1 MADEEELRKERE
13 RQEDLKVLR
22 DLRPVD
28 DDFMRRIFKDNRPLV
43 QKVLRII
50 IQKPELKVIRSETQ
64 ADMKR
69 LAGARSI
76 CLDVLGE
83 DDDGKQYDIEVQRD
97 HAGAGTHR
105 ARYHSS
111 VMDVENLDSGK
122 DFNQLPDTYVIFITE
137 KDIFHMGLPVYPIER
152 MNVQLNVPFND
163 GGHILY
169 VNGAYRGDDDI
180 GRLMHDFLCSNPDD
194 MYDSDMAEAA
204 RHCKENIREVD
215 NMCEAIE
222 NLVNRRAEER
232 ALRMVEERGDKIME
246 EIAEERAEKMA
257 EERAKEMA
265 SEMANKKSK
274 EIALALIT
282 LGAVSFENI
291 AKVTALSLEEVNELA
306 GSRTA
311 S

>member
-1 MADEEELRKERE
+1 
-13 RQEDLKVLR
+13 
-22 DLRPVD
+22 
-28 DDFMRRIFKDNRPLV
+28 MRRIFKDNRPLV

-50 IQKPELKVIRSETQ
+50 IQNPDLKVIRSETQ

-69 LAGARSI
+69 LVGARSI
-76 CLDVLGE
+76 CYIHNREGYIV
-83 DDDGKQYDIEVQRD
+83 
-97 HAGAGTHR
+97 
-105 ARYHSS
+105 
-111 VMDVENLDSGK
+111 
-122 DFNQLPDTYVIFITE
+122 
-137 KDIFHMGLPVYPIER
+137 HMGLPVYPVER
-152 MNVQLNVPFND
+152 MNVHLNVPFND

-232 ALRMVEERGDKIME
+232 AEKM
-246 EIAEERAEKMA
+246 AEERAEKMA

-274 EIALALIT
+274 EIALALIS
-282 LGAVSFENI
+282 LGEDTFEKI
-291 AKVTALSLEEVNELA
+291 AKVTALSLEEVNKLA